1 MINGGIL
8 ILKSS
13 HHGKVFIHHI
23 EGGIDVGVSAN
34 GSPKEGVVVWIKRI
48 NLVYFRT
55 S

>member
-23 EGGIDVGVSAN
+23 EGGIHMGVSAN
-34 GSPKEGVVVWIKRI
+34 GSQKEGVVV
-48 NLVYFRT
+48 
-55 S
+55 